1 MVETKQRYYVHATDI
16 TTLLIELNRFLQ
28 NISDRL
34 DALEGTRGT
43 VSEFQITD
51 ENDEKIHSLKVGE

>member
-1 MVETKQRYYVHATDI
+1 MAETKEIYYLQALNLI
-16 TTLLIELNRFLQ
+16 TLNRILQ

-43 VSEFQITD
+43 IDEFQITD
-51 ENDEKIHSLKVGE
+51 ENDEKIHSMKVGN